1 MIPQGEN
8 VNSEEE
14 IPLENHFSI
23 SGGAR
28 VQKQSPDSFSPHQ
41 FLFLSI
47 SYFIFASDGKD
58 SACNAGDL
66 GSIPG

>member
-14 IPLENHFSI
+14 IPLESHFSI

-28 VQKQSPDSFSPHQ
+28 VQKQSPDSFSPH
-41 FLFLSI
+41 
-47 SYFIFASDGKD
+47 
-58 SACNAGDL
+58 
-66 GSIPG
+66 